1 MKKKLLFTLLPIAS
15 AFTFVSA
22 GCNGNA
28 EESKLI
34 KIYMPSDGMEY
45 TNDVQQKEMLDIIN
59 SKLKKYN
66 IQAEFQKAGGDD
78 KVTLNDVLTND
89 NVIAFPA
96 VSKYYLD
103 NANYLDSTNVF
114 MRTLT
119 NAFKNNLSSAGY
131 SEGEDNYLIKQ
142 AKNQNE
148 IFNSH
153 NGYAN
158 WPSKDYINST
168 YEWCYEPN
176 KTVGWQRGSIWIMGT
191 DEELAK
197 IKEAWNTRNYEEFRK
212 FGIIMGKEDSGSK
225 YLLPQALFRKQ
236 FNKYFANSSFSEE
249 LNNAQLSSYYTKSLK
264 AKDMGK
270 QKSYK
275 IAFDNEMAF
284 AYTKSDGKKYVV
296 NQKENPGAKLEI
308 LTVTDAI
315 PYNIGVA
322 SKNIKQDILNAILD
336 GFKETVKLNKNFVG
350 VANGFNDYAAV
361 TNVNDEIIKMCKE
374 AGI

>member
-59 SKLKKYN
+59 PKLKKYN

-350 VANGFNDYAAV
+350 VAYGFNDYAAV